1 MDGGISYSFSQE
13 EQTNA
18 VRACRNFRQLSR
30 EGPTYISFIVKLAD
44 HRAAVLIVIRPYS
57 HPQFRRQLIFSP
69 HYQYT
74 LCCRSSSTKDT
85 SRRIGQA
92 VQNITGAYFR
102 LGEWDFLDQECYTI
116 DLGLPDRPL
125 GASCTS
131 VANEALRRYISPI
144 EEANGTSEGIG
155 SIRQKNR
162 KRRKT
167 VLSTDKSTAEST
179 SQNSE
184 GSLSGTANDQR
195 QLCENPDQGQTLND
209 DISKVVRNIEKGLRA
224 VRSRNVGRSVRRNVK
239 DTSLPD
245 GLGHS
250 YMYYAIKLQEEAEE
264 IQQDA
269 QAKKAEV
276 WCARFLSGSIS
287 LASSSLPARPAEVFD
302 ERNCVLRTISDLG
315 VERLMEIA
323 YGVVE
328 HMRNSVPEINTS
340 QPLLDPAL
348 YLSQLMN
355 LDHSVVCEALQL
367 PSLDQ
372 QSVSPARY
380 LGALTTTLRP
390 SKSYTE
396 ANLLNAS
403 DAATRRSE
411 DLQPRTPFEGSD
423 SLIGRNDNNA
433 LGDSVDHHVPPQSTN
448 MSIDGA
454 LLDQSKPTINIG
466 LDVLKILNYSTN
478 T

>member
-1 MDGGISYSFSQE
+1 MLGNYPEKAQHIFPSSS
-13 EQTNA
+13 NW
-18 VRACRNFRQLSR
+18 
-30 EGPTYISFIVKLAD
+30 
-44 HRAAVLIVIRPYS
+44 LIIGLL
-57 HPQFRRQLIFSP
+57 FL
-69 HYQYT
+69 
-74 LCCRSSSTKDT
+74 SSTKDT

-167 VLSTDKSTAEST
+167 VLSTDKSTAGST

-184 GSLSGTANDQR
+184 GSSSGMANDQR
-195 QLCENPDQGQTLND
+195 QLCENPDRGRTLND
-209 DISKVVRNIEKGLRA
+209 DISMVVRNIEKGLRA
-224 VRSRNVGRSVRRNVK
+224 VRSRNVGRSVRRNA
-239 DTSLPD
+239 D

-287 LASSSLPARPAEVFD
+287 LASPSLPARPAEVFD
-302 ERNCVLRTISDLG
+302 GKNLQTTEKSIARWHSIARLVNAVVRGLYCTWKEKAFLIYHALAERNCVLRTISDLG

-328 HMRNSVPEINTS
+328 HMRNSVPEINIS

-355 LDHSVVCEALQL
+355 LDHPVVCEALQL

-372 QSVSPARY
+372 PPVSPAQSGWY

-396 ANLLNAS
+396 ANLSNAS
-403 DAATRRSE
+403 DAATRWSE

-433 LGDSVDHHVPPQSTN
+433 LGDSVDHRVPPQSTN

-454 LLDQSKPTINIG
+454 VLDQSKPTINIG